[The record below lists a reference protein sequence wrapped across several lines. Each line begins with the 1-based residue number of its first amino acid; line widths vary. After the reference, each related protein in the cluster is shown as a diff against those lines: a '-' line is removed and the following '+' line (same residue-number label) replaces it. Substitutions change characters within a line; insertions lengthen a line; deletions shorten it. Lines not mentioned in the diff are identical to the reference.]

1 MVDLFV
7 GLHEK
12 SDPQKKR
19 LGQDSDPTLFAKRRA
34 FAATWWSWA
43 PLWVAGHGVSLGN
56 LASLPWQT
64 ALLQAY
70 RPGDCCF
77 FLFGRSL
84 KKGDRLKMNNDL
96 FFAHNF
102 RGVFFHSWGGNQEV
116 VGVGGREGMFW
127 DENCRVWKLR
137 FLRHSFFLM
146 C

>member
-12 SDPQKKR
+12 SDPLTKKF
-19 LGQDSDPTLFAKRRA
+19 GQDSDPKLFAKRRA

-56 LASLPWQT
+56 LASMPWQT
-64 ALLQAY
+64 ALVQAY
-70 RPGDCCF
+70 RPGDPCLFVF
-77 FLFGRSL
+77 FFRAIV
-84 KKGDRLKMNNDL
+84 KMGDRLKMNNGW
-96 FFAHNF
+96 FFFRNF

-127 DENCRVWKLR
+127 DENCRVWKFR
-137 FLRHSFFLM
+137 FIRHSFS
-146 C
+146 